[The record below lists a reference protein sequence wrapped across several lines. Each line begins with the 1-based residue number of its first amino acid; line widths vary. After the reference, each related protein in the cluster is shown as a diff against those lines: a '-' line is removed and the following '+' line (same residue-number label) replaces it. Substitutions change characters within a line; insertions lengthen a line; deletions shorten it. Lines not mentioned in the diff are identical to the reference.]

1 MPAVVQEV
9 GREGA
14 AVLLQIPDRRL
25 RRVAARR
32 DAGLDRQSPALPQVA
47 RTAGG
52 DDVLPCGASAARARH
67 DMVEGQFVRGQAFA
81 AILAGET
88 VAQKNVEPCEGRP
101 ALLRY
106 IFLEGDDAR
115 QP

>member
-1 MPAVVQEV
+1 MVLSSFI
-9 GREGA
+9 
-14 AVLLQIPDRRL
+14 AVLCVCVFFFKQK
-25 RRVAARR
+25 
-32 DAGLDRQSPALPQVA
+32 
-47 RTAGG
+47 TAYEMRIS
-52 DDVLPCGASAARARH
+52 DWSSDVCSSDLPCGAPAARARH